1 MVDPGGEVRLFGC
14 FDIICV
20 ICSMLVFLFVVLGTS
35 LSFISLTID
44 AMKGKVRIIDAMRRY
59 KSHDSFRYPAVSD
72 NEGHPHT
79 SELIARLAKTDEV
92 VALLDG
98 ILSLASSKG
107 LQIDAGSYELQK
119 TESRVADE
127 YIMSFSA
134 TGPYVSIQKFLLEAQ
149 EQYPALILDK
159 VSFSRESIGAA
170 RLEARVQF
178 ALLVK

>member
-119 TESRVADE
+119 N
-127 YIMSFSA
+127 
-134 TGPYVSIQKFLLEAQ
+134 
-149 EQYPALILDK
+149 
-159 VSFSRESIGAA
+159 
-170 RLEARVQF
+170 
-178 ALLVK
+178 